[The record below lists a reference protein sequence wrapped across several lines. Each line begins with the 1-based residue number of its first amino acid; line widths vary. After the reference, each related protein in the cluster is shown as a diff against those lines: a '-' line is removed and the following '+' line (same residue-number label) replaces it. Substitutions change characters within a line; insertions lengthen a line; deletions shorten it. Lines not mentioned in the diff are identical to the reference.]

1 MPALGTRTI
10 KPLSISEGNSDTLFS
25 LAKKYN
31 LIPIM
36 KLCAK
41 YKQNTDNVAF
51 ENKRIGD
58 NKMSKNKSKSIFE
71 NTIKASKKP
80 VLASIT
86 KLYDTSKTPERFAM
100 GLRRLGKSK
109 EVINGWCYLFK
120 NMVKVLDNYTNEINK
135 RGYTTRSNK
144 LTVGDIRHKIIRSVA
159 DMKRACADGDDPDS
173 VINYFLSWLN
183 VNKDLVD
190 YESVS
195 VDPCMNQ
202 PCNVL
207 DKEGNVHKDV
217 NPSDMD
223 ELLSSDNSIVS
234 DDYIYNVKDIKN
246 FSFEYFSKLITQLK
260 SVITNET
267 NAKEDRKKIVK
278 KLVEMANNSSRPYDA
293 IFDTIEELGMFR
305 ETRDISDI
313 VDGVVNEL
321 SDEMNKVLSKEVNK

>member
-1 MPALGTRTI
+1 
-10 KPLSISEGNSDTLFS
+10 
-25 LAKKYN
+25 
-31 LIPIM
+31 
-36 KLCAK
+36 
-41 YKQNTDNVAF
+41 
-51 ENKRIGD
+51 
-58 NKMSKNKSKSIFE
+58 MSKNKSKVIFE
-71 NTIKASKKP
+71 NTVRASKKP

-100 GLRRLGKSK
+100 DMSRIGCNKKLIKEEVFVFKQVIKILNNYQSK
-109 EVINGWCYLFK
+109 INSAGF
-120 NMVKVLDNYTNEINK
+120 INK
-135 RGYTTRSNK
+135 NNK
-144 LTVGDIRHKIIRSVA
+144 ISSEDIAYQLKKYHFIDKLADSLTIGFNAASEYIESID
-159 DMKRACADGDDPDS
+159 
-173 VINYFLSWLN
+173 VILSYLN
-183 VNKDLVD
+183 VDPQIVKYNKISLNKNFIGP
-190 YESVS
+190 Y
-195 VDPCMNQ
+195 
-202 PCNVL
+202 NVL

-305 ETRDISDI
+305 ETQDISDI
-313 VDGVVNEL
+313 VDEVVNEL